1 MYVKSI
7 NIENIAGITKL
18 DLNFNTQMNIIC
30 GENGIGKTTIL
41 ECIGHH
47 FYTGGTKILKRNA
60 LSSNGKIE
68 TTVDVNNIENKRIN
82 NINDFIPLSN
92 SSRISGDYQ
101 NSKYLISLK
110 INRTFDYQNLQS
122 VSKDVNK
129 SMGIIYQEAIDGIK
143 INEIKNW
150 FVNRFLYSAHS
161 GSLTNEQLENL
172 ELAKSCFN
180 VIDNNFT
187 FSRIMA
193 SDNEIMVNTPNG
205 EIYYEYLSSGFKSII
220 SILFGII
227 KDIEFR
233 FKEPTIKA
241 KDFDGIILIDELE
254 LHLHPIWQAKIS
266 NILKEAFPKV
276 QFIVT
281 THSPHIIQNANPDEI
296 IALRRDE
303 NGVVIKKEIP
313 NNEFGFQ
320 GWTVEEVLMD
330 IMGMEDTRTEIYK
343 NSIND
348 FQNAI
353 AVENY
358 SLAKKEFDKLDKLLH
373 PDNYLRKLL
382 SFDLASVKGSDV
394 D

>member
-7 NIENIAGITKL
+7 NIENIAGITNL
-18 DLNFNTQMNIIC
+18 NLNFNTKMNIVC

-41 ECIGHH
+41 ECVAHT
-47 FYTGGTKILKRNA
+47 FSVSSTNILKRNV
-60 LSSNGKIE
+60 LSKYGKFE
-68 TTVDVNNIENKRIN
+68 TIINIDNQNINKIIS
-82 NINDFIPLSN
+82 INDFIPMSN
-92 SSRISGDYQ
+92 TQIKGEYQ
-101 NSKYLISLK
+101 KSKYLMSLK
-110 INRTFDYQNLQS
+110 VTRTFNYMDLQA
-122 VSKDVNK
+122 VSKDIDKPEHILYEEAKHGVN
-129 SMGIIYQEAIDGIK
+129 IH
-143 INEIKNW
+143 EIKNW
-150 FVNRFLYSAHS
+150 FVNRFLYSAHV
-161 GSLTNEQLENL
+161 GSLTDEQLENL
-172 ELAKSCFN
+172 ELAKSCFKI
-180 VIDNNFT
+180 IDEK
-187 FSRIMA
+187 FSFNRVLA

-233 FKEPTIKA
+233 FKAPTIKA

-266 NILKEAFPKV
+266 NILKEVFPKV

-281 THSPHIIQNANPDEI
+281 THSPHIIQNANPNEI
-296 IALRRDE
+296 IALKRNED
-303 NGVVIKKEIP
+303 GMVIKKEIP
-313 NNEFGFQ
+313 NTEFGFQ
-320 GWTVEEVLMD
+320 GWTVEEVLFD

-343 NSIND
+343 NSIRN

-353 AVENY
+353 TNESY
-358 SLAKKEFDKLDKLLH
+358 SLAKEEFEKLDNLLH

-382 SFDLASVKGSDV
+382 SFDLASVKGSEV

>member
-18 DLNFNTQMNIIC
+18 DLNFNTRMNIVC

-41 ECIGHH
+41 ECVAHT
-47 FYTGGTKILKRNA
+47 FSASYTNILKRNA
-60 LSSNGKIE
+60 LSSYGKFESII
-68 TTVDVNNIENKRIN
+68 NIN
-82 NINDFIPLSN
+82 NQDINKIISINDFIPISN
-92 SSRISGDYQ
+92 SQIHGEYQ
-101 NSKYLISLK
+101 KSKYLISLK
-110 INRTFDYQNLQS
+110 VTRTFNYMDLQS
-122 VSKDVNK
+122 VSKDVDK
-129 SMGIIYQEAIDGIK
+129 QQHTVYEEAKYGVNIH
-143 INEIKNW
+143 EIKNW
-150 FVNRFLYSAHS
+150 FVNRYLYSAHD

-172 ELAKSCFN
+172 DFAKSCFSI
-180 VIDNNFT
+180 IDENFS
-187 FSRIMA
+187 FNRVMA
-193 SDNEIMVNTPNG
+193 SDNEIMINTPNG

-233 FKEPTIKA
+233 FKAPTIKA

-266 NILKEAFPKV
+266 NILKKVFPKV

-281 THSPHIIQNANPDEI
+281 THSPHIIQNANPNEI
-296 IALRRDE
+296 IALKRDE

-320 GWTVEEVLMD
+320 GWTVEEVLGD

-343 NSIND
+343 NSIIN

-353 AVENY
+353 TNENY
-358 SLAKKEFDKLDKLLH
+358 SLAKEEFDKLDKLLH

-382 SFDLASVKGSDV
+382 SFDLASVKGSEV

>member
-18 DLNFNTQMNIIC
+18 DLNFNTQMNIVC
-30 GENGIGKTTIL
+30 GENGIGKTTII
-41 ECIGHH
+41 ECVAHT
-47 FYTGGTKILKRNA
+47 FSVSNTNILKRSV
-60 LSSNGKIE
+60 LSKYGKFESII
-68 TTVDVNNIENKRIN
+68 NIN
-82 NINDFIPLSN
+82 NQDTNIIISIHDFIPLSN
-92 SSRISGDYQ
+92 TNINGAYQ
-101 NSKYLISLK
+101 KSKYLMSLK
-110 INRTFDYQNLQS
+110 VGRTFNYENLQA
-122 VSKDVNK
+122 VSKDVDK
-129 SMGIIYQEAIDGIK
+129 QEHIVYEEAKHGVK
-143 INEIKNW
+143 IHEIKNW
-150 FVNRFLYSAHS
+150 FVNRFLYSAHA

-172 ELAKSCFN
+172 ELAKSCFSI
-180 VIDNNFT
+180 IDGNFS
-187 FSRIMA
+187 FNRVMA
-193 SDNEIMVNTPNG
+193 SDNEIMINTPNG

-266 NILKEAFPKV
+266 NILKEVFPKV

-296 IALRRDE
+296 IALKRDE

-320 GWTVEEVLMD
+320 GWTVEEVLVD

-343 NSIND
+343 NSIRN

-353 AVENY
+353 SIENY
-358 SLAKKEFDKLDKLLH
+358 RLAKEEFDKLNKLLH

-382 SFDLASVKGSDV
+382 SFDLASVKGSEV

>member
-18 DLNFNTQMNIIC
+18 DLNFNTRMNIVC
-30 GENGIGKTTIL
+30 GENGIRKTTIL
-41 ECIGHH
+41 ECVAHT
-47 FYTGGTKILKRNA
+47 FSASYTNILKRNA
-60 LSSNGKIE
+60 LSSYGKFESII
-68 TTVDVNNIENKRIN
+68 NIN
-82 NINDFIPLSN
+82 NQDINKIISINDFIPISN
-92 SSRISGDYQ
+92 SQIHGEYQ
-101 NSKYLISLK
+101 KSKYLISLK
-110 INRTFDYQNLQS
+110 VTRTFNYMDLQS
-122 VSKDVNK
+122 VSKDVDK
-129 SMGIIYQEAIDGIK
+129 QQHTVYEEAKYGVNIH
-143 INEIKNW
+143 EIKNW
-150 FVNRFLYSAHS
+150 FVNRYLYSAHD

-172 ELAKSCFN
+172 DFAKSCFSI
-180 VIDNNFT
+180 IDENFS
-187 FSRIMA
+187 FNRVMA
-193 SDNEIMVNTPNG
+193 SDNEIMINTPNG

-233 FKEPTIKA
+233 FKAPTIKA

-266 NILKEAFPKV
+266 NILKKVFPKV

-281 THSPHIIQNANPDEI
+281 THSPHIIQNANPNEI
-296 IALRRDE
+296 IALKRDE

-320 GWTVEEVLMD
+320 GWTVEEVLAD

-343 NSIND
+343 NSIIN

-353 AVENY
+353 TNENY
-358 SLAKKEFDKLDKLLH
+358 SLAKEEFDKLNKLLH

-382 SFDLASVKGSDV
+382 SFDLASVKGSEV

>member
-18 DLNFNTQMNIIC
+18 DLNFNTRMNIVC

-41 ECIGHH
+41 ECVAHT
-47 FYTGGTKILKRNA
+47 FSASYTNILKRNA
-60 LSSNGKIE
+60 LSSYGKFESII
-68 TTVDVNNIENKRIN
+68 NIN
-82 NINDFIPLSN
+82 NQDINKIISINDFIPISN
-92 SSRISGDYQ
+92 SQIHGEYQ
-101 NSKYLISLK
+101 KSKYLISLK
-110 INRTFDYQNLQS
+110 VTRTFNYMDLQS
-122 VSKDVNK
+122 VSKDVDK
-129 SMGIIYQEAIDGIK
+129 QQHTVYEEAKYGVNIH
-143 INEIKNW
+143 EIKNW
-150 FVNRFLYSAHS
+150 FVNRYLYSAHD

-172 ELAKSCFN
+172 DFAKSCFSI
-180 VIDNNFT
+180 IDENFS
-187 FSRIMA
+187 FNRVMA
-193 SDNEIMVNTPNG
+193 SDNEIMINTPNG

-233 FKEPTIKA
+233 FKAPTIKA

-266 NILKEAFPKV
+266 NILKKVFPKV

-281 THSPHIIQNANPDEI
+281 THSPHIIQNANPNEI
-296 IALRRDE
+296 IALKRDE

-320 GWTVEEVLMD
+320 GWTVEEVLAD

-343 NSIND
+343 NSIIN

-353 AVENY
+353 TNENY
-358 SLAKKEFDKLDKLLH
+358 SLAKEEFDKLNKLLH

-382 SFDLASVKGSDV
+382 SFDLASVKGSEV

>member
-1 MYVKSI
+1 MYIKSI

-18 DLNFNTQMNIIC
+18 DLNFNTQMNIVC

-41 ECIGHH
+41 ECVAHT
-47 FYTGGTKILKRNA
+47 FSVSNTNILKRNA
-60 LSSNGKIE
+60 LSESGKFTSLIN
-68 TTVDVNNIENKRIN
+68 VDSQNLSKTIS
-82 NINDFIPLSN
+82 INDFIPLSN
-92 SSRISGDYQ
+92 TQIRGEYQ
-101 NSKYLISLK
+101 KSKYLMSLK
-110 INRTFDYQNLQS
+110 VSRTFNYMDLKA
-122 VSKDVNK
+122 VSKDINK
-129 SMGIIYQEAIDGIK
+129 SEHIVYEEAKHGVN

-150 FVNRFLYSAHS
+150 FVNRFLYSAHA

-172 ELAKSCFN
+172 ELAKSCFKI
-180 VIDNNFT
+180 IDEK
-187 FSRIMA
+187 FSFNRVMA
-193 SDNEIMVNTPNG
+193 SDNEIMINTPNG

-233 FKEPTIKA
+233 FKTPTTKA

-266 NILKEAFPKV
+266 NILKEVFPNV

-296 IALRRDE
+296 IALKRDE
-303 NGVVIKKEIP
+303 NGVVITKEIP

-320 GWTVEEVLMD
+320 GWTVEEVLVD

-343 NSIND
+343 KSIIN
-348 FQNAI
+348 FQKAI
-353 AVENY
+353 EDENY
-358 SLAKKEFDKLDKLLH
+358 ILAKEEFDKLDKLLH

-382 SFDLASVKGSDV
+382 SFDLASVKGSEV

>member
-18 DLNFNTQMNIIC
+18 DLTFNTQMNIVC

-41 ECIGHH
+41 ECVAHT
-47 FYTGGTKILKRNA
+47 FSASSTNILKRNV
-60 LSSNGKIE
+60 LSKYGKFESII
-68 TTVDVNNIENKRIN
+68 NIDNQNINKIIS
-82 NINDFIPLSN
+82 INDFVPISN
-92 SSRISGDYQ
+92 TQINGEYQ
-101 NSKYLISLK
+101 KSKYLMSLK
-110 INRTFDYQNLQS
+110 VTRTFNYMDLQA
-122 VSKDVNK
+122 VSKDIGKPEHILYEEAKQGVNVH
-129 SMGIIYQEAIDGIK
+129 
-143 INEIKNW
+143 EIKNW
-150 FVNRFLYSAHS
+150 FVNRFLYSAHA
-161 GSLTNEQLENL
+161 GSLTDEQLENL
-172 ELAKSCFN
+172 ELAKSCFRI
-180 VIDNNFT
+180 IDEK
-187 FSRIMA
+187 FSFNRVMA

-266 NILKEAFPKV
+266 NILKEVFPKV

-281 THSPHIIQNANPDEI
+281 THSPHIIQNANLDEI
-296 IALRRDE
+296 IALKRDE
-303 NGVVIKKEIP
+303 NGVVVKKEIP

-320 GWTVEEVLMD
+320 GWTVEEVLVD
-330 IMGMEDTRTEIYK
+330 IMGMEDTRTDIYK
-343 NSIND
+343 NSIKK

-353 AVENY
+353 TVENY
-358 SLAKKEFDKLDKLLH
+358 FLAKEEFDKLDKLLH

-382 SFDLASVKGSDV
+382 SFDLASIKGSEV

>member
-7 NIENIAGITKL
+7 DIENIAGITKL
-18 DLNFNTQMNIIC
+18 DLTFNPQMNIIC
-30 GENGIGKTTIL
+30 GENGIGKTTII
-41 ECIGHH
+41 ECVAHT
-47 FYTGGTKILKRNA
+47 FSASNTNILKRSV
-60 LSSNGKIE
+60 LSESGKFTSLIN
-68 TTVDVNNIENKRIN
+68 VDSQDISKTIS
-82 NINDFIPLSN
+82 INDFIPISN
-92 SSRISGDYQ
+92 TQIRGEYQ
-101 NSKYLISLK
+101 KSKYLMSLK
-110 INRTFDYQNLQS
+110 VTRTFNYMDLKA
-122 VSKDVNK
+122 VSKDIDKPEHV
-129 SMGIIYQEAIDGIK
+129 IYQEAKLGVNIH
-143 INEIKNW
+143 EIKNW
-150 FVNRFLYSAHS
+150 FVNRFLYSAHT
-161 GSLTNEQLENL
+161 GSLTDEQLENL
-172 ELAKSCFN
+172 ELAKSCFSI
-180 VIDNNFT
+180 IDDK
-187 FSRIMA
+187 FSFNRVMA
-193 SDNEIMVNTPNG
+193 SDNEIMINTPNG

-233 FKEPTIKA
+233 FKEPTMEA

-266 NILKEAFPKV
+266 NILKEVFPKV

-296 IALRRDE
+296 IALKRDE

-320 GWTVEEVLMD
+320 GWTVEEVLVD

-343 NSIND
+343 NSIKD

-353 AVENY
+353 TDENY
-358 SLAKKEFDKLDKLLH
+358 SFAKEELDKLDKLLH

-382 SFDLASVKGSDV
+382 SFDLASVKGSEV